1 MTMRRI
7 AALLLAAGAWTA
19 AMAAE
24 SGVAP
29 APSASRIAEEN
40 VAARGGLEAWRKVQ
54 TMVWIG
60 HIESGSAPDSL
71 VTFVMQMKRP
81 DKMRFE
87 VTADNEKSIR
97 AFDGSE
103 GWKVRPPHGGKPGL
117 LPFSPEEVHFAHDS
131 PGIDGPLIDH
141 EIKGIGIELE
151 GTDQIEGRKAY
162 RLAVRLPTGSTR
174 RVWIDTETHL
184 EVKYDRESHD
194 AAGQVRTVSVFY
206 RNYKTVEG
214 LKIPMAIETG
224 TGSGSGIERL
234 VLDRVL
240 LNPPLDDAQFGKPRS
255 AALPGLPP
263 ATANGGRADGR

>member
-7 AALLLAAGAWTA
+7 GALLLAAGAWMT

-24 SGVAP
+24 TGAAAAP
-29 APSASRIAEEN
+29 NVSRIVEQN
-40 VAARGGLEAWRKVQ
+40 VAARGGLEAWRKIQ

-60 HIESGSAPDSL
+60 HIESASAPDSP

-97 AFDGSE
+97 AFDGNE
-103 GWKVRPPHGGKPGL
+103 GWKVRPPRGGKAGL
-117 LPFSPEEVHFAHDS
+117 LPFSPEEVRFARDS

-141 EIKGIGIELE
+141 GIKGIGVDLE
-151 GTDQIEGRKAY
+151 GTDEVEGRKAY
-162 RLAVRLPTGSTR
+162 RLAVKLPTGSMR

-184 EVKYDRESHD
+184 EVKYERESRD
-194 AAGQVRTVSVFY
+194 AAGRGRTVSVFY

-224 TGSGSGIERL
+224 TGAGVERL

-240 LNPPLDDAQFGKPRS
+240 LNPPVDDAQFGKPRS
-255 AALPGLPP
+255 ASLPGLPP
-263 ATANGGRADGR
+263 AAATRSGS